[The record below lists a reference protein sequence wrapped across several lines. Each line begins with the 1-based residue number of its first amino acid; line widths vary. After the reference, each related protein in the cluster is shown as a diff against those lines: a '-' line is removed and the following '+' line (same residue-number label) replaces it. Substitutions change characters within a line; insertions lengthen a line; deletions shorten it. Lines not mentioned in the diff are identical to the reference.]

1 MYKILLVSSKREPVE
16 PILTTLEQ
24 EKFRVLLASSAN
36 EAVEIFNRDFLD
48 AVLIAR
54 DGLTDEAC
62 HQLCDLVRTH
72 SRLPVLVLVERDE
85 EATVVALM
93 DAGADDVVERTRTAE
108 VVARL
113 KKWLVRLS
121 VPQPRVV
128 QLPES
133 NVEIDLTR
141 RVVLREGR
149 RLLLSPTEEKLLFYL
164 AENVNT
170 PLSHDQLLEHVWGHR
185 DAQRQNLKLY
195 ILYLRR
201 KLEPDPDNPRY
212 LRNIRR
218 VGYALIGDVVE
229 EVSEENAEQATEPQ
243 TP

>member
-1 MYKILLVSSKREPVE
+1 MYKILLVSSNREPVE
-16 PILTTLEQ
+16 PILATLEQ
-24 EKFRVLLASSAN
+24 EAFRVLLASSAD
-36 EAVEIFNRDFLD
+36 EAVEVFNRDFLD
-48 AVLIAR
+48 AVLIVR
-54 DGLTDEAC
+54 NGLTSEAC

-85 EATVVALM
+85 EATVVDLLH
-93 DAGADDVVERTRTAE
+93 AGADDVVEQTRTME
-108 VVARL
+108 VVVRL

-121 VPQPRVV
+121 MPQPRVV

-141 RVVLREGR
+141 RVVLRDGR
-149 RLLLSPTEEKLLFYL
+149 RLQLSPTEERLLFYL

-201 KLEPDPDNPRY
+201 KLEPNPDQPRY

-218 VGYALIGDVVE
+218 VGYALIGDLAE
-229 EVSEENAEQATEPQ
+229 EASEERDEQATEPQ
-243 TP
+243 TS